1 MPRISRH
8 LSYLLL
14 PLCLTLAG
22 AVSATNFNTSE
33 VQTHGAWH
41 SLALSLGD
49 ERHWRAIEAESY
61 SDSIL
66 SVNATTG
73 VCDLPWLELRIELEA
88 YQDESRTV
96 NVVPADLRVDEATI
110 HSGRAEF
117 VTERGDRGFYVH
129 FQLEQQALLLEE
141 MRTGETL
148 RLRLM
153 RGEDDPWFM
162 TFSLDGA
169 DAAIARMSQRCA
181 AASLQAP

>member
-1 MPRISRH
+1 MPRLSR
-8 LSYLLL
+8 LVSCLLL
-14 PLCLTLAG
+14 PLYLALAG
-22 AVSATNFNTSE
+22 AASATNFNTSD
-33 VQTHGAWH
+33 VLAHGAWH

-49 ERHWRAIEAESY
+49 ERHWRAMEAESY

-66 SVNATTG
+66 SVNATPG
-73 VCDLPWLELRIELEA
+73 VCDLPWLELRVELEA
-88 YQDESRTV
+88 YQDQSRMV

-129 FQLEQQALLLEE
+129 FYLEQQALLLEE
-141 MRTGETL
+141 MRDGETL

-169 DAAIARMSQRCA
+169 DAAIARMTQRCA
-181 AASLQAP
+181 AASHQAP